1 MGLFIPFVTLTFIFF
16 GIFGC
21 FHEKHLRIFGVFY
34 EKHLRKLI
42 KSIIFATKIYRQI
55 EDMERLFKRKLYN
68 RLLEWKQV
76 QNGKSAILIEGAR
89 RVGKSTLVEQFA
101 KNEYESYILVDFNEA
116 SEEVKSL
123 FDNLMNKDYI
133 FLQLQAMYNV
143 VLKERKSVIIFDE
156 VQKCPLARQAIKYLV
171 KDGRYDYIETG
182 SLISIKKNTK
192 DITIPSEEE
201 RVTLYPMD
209 YEEFRWAL
217 GDEASVPLLH
227 TFFEKRL
234 PLNQAH
240 RDKMRDF
247 RLYMLI
253 GGMPQAVKTFI
264 ETNNFSMVDHVKRG
278 IIKVYQEDFQK
289 LDETGRLET
298 LFMEIPSQL
307 NQTNN
312 RYKPYAVLGDVDD
325 NKLLELLKDL
335 EDSKTTLFSYH
346 SNDPNVG
353 MSLTKDISKFK
364 IFCADTGLFVTLAF
378 WDKDHTENIIYQK
391 LLNDKLSTNMGYVYE
406 NIIAQILTA
415 AGNKLFYYTW
425 KKDANHNYEIDFL
438 LSRGAKLH
446 PIEVKSS
453 GYKTHKSLDAFCQK
467 FSHNIEKRYLI
478 YTKDLK
484 QDEDTLLLPVYMT
497 QFL

>member
-1 MGLFIPFVTLTFIFF
+1 M
-16 GIFGC
+16 
-21 FHEKHLRIFGVFY
+21 
-34 EKHLRKLI
+34 
-42 KSIIFATKIYRQI
+42 
-55 EDMERLFKRKLYN
+55 DRLFKRKLYD
-68 RLLEWKQV
+68 RLLEWKRV
-76 QNGKSAILIEGAR
+76 QNGKSAILVEGAR

-101 KNEYESYILVDFNEA
+101 KNEYESYILIDFNEA

-123 FDNLMNKDYI
+123 FSDLMNKDYI
-133 FLQLQAMYNV
+133 FLQLQAIYNV

-192 DITIPSEEE
+192 NITIPSEEE
-201 RVTLYPMD
+201 HVTLYPMD

-217 GDEASVPLLH
+217 GDEASVSLLR
-227 TFFEKRL
+227 TFYEKCL
-234 PLNQAH
+234 PLDKAH

-247 RLYMLI
+247 RLYMLV
-253 GGMPQAVKTFI
+253 GGMPQAVNAYI
-264 ETNNFSMVDHVKRG
+264 ETNNFSLVDHVKRG

-289 LDETGRLET
+289 LDGSGRLET

-307 NQTNN
+307 SQTNN

-325 NKLLELLKDL
+325 DKLLEFLKDL

-391 LLNDKLSTNMGYVYE
+391 LLNDKLSTNLGYVYE
-406 NIIAQILTA
+406 NVIAQILA
-415 AGNKLFYYTW
+415 ASGNKLFYYTW
-425 KKDANHNYEIDFL
+425 PKDETHSYEIDFL

-453 GYKTHKSLDAFCQK
+453 GYKTHKSLDVFCQK
-467 FSHNIEKRYLI
+467 YSHIVEKRYLI

-484 QDEDTLLLPVYMT
+484 KDEDTLMLPVYMT
-497 QFL
+497 PFL

>member
-1 MGLFIPFVTLTFIFF
+1 
-16 GIFGC
+16 
-21 FHEKHLRIFGVFY
+21 
-34 EKHLRKLI
+34 
-42 KSIIFATKIYRQI
+42 
-55 EDMERLFKRKLYN
+55 MERIFKRKLYD
-68 RLLEWKQV
+68 RLLEWKRV

-101 KNEYESYILVDFNEA
+101 KNEYESYILIDFNEA
-116 SEEVKSL
+116 SAEVKSL
-123 FDNLMNKDYI
+123 FNDLMNKDYI
-133 FLQLQAMYNV
+133 FLQLQALYNV

-192 DITIPSEEE
+192 NITIPSEEE

-217 GDEASVPLLH
+217 GDEATVPLLW
-227 TFFEKRL
+227 TFYEKRL
-234 PLNQAH
+234 SLDRAH

-247 RLYMLI
+247 RLYMLV
-253 GGMPQAVKTFI
+253 GGMPQAVNAYI
-264 ETNNFSMVDHVKRG
+264 ETNNFSMVDRAKRG
-278 IIKVYQEDFQK
+278 IIKVYQDDFQK

-307 NQTNN
+307 SQTNN

-325 NKLLELLKDL
+325 AKLQELLKGL

-353 MSLTKDISKFK
+353 MSLTKDRSKFK

-391 LLNDKLSTNMGYVYE
+391 LLNDKLSTNLGYVYE
-406 NIIAQILTA
+406 NIIAQMLA
-415 AGNKLFYYTW
+415 ATGNKLFYYTW
-425 KKDANHNYEIDFL
+425 PKDKTHNYEIDFM

-453 GYKTHKSLDAFCQK
+453 GYKTHKSLDVFCQRY
-467 FSHNIEKRYLI
+467 SHVIEQRYLI

-484 QDEDTLLLPVYMT
+484 KDKETLLLPVYMT
-497 QFL
+497 PFL

>member
-1 MGLFIPFVTLTFIFF
+1 MHTKS
-16 GIFGC
+16 GI
-21 FHEKHLRIFGVFY
+21 E
-34 EKHLRKLI
+34 
-42 KSIIFATKIYRQI
+42 TT
-55 EDMERLFKRKLYN
+55 MERIFKRKLYN
-68 RLLEWKQV
+68 HLLEWKRV

-101 KNEYESYILVDFNEA
+101 KNEYESYILIDFNEA
-116 SEEVKSL
+116 SDEVKSL
-123 FDNLMNKDYI
+123 FNDLMNKDFI
-133 FLQLQAMYNV
+133 FLQLQALYNV

-192 DITIPSEEE
+192 NITIPSEEE

-217 GDEASVPLLH
+217 GDEATVPLLR
-227 TFFEKRL
+227 TFYERRL
-234 PLNQAH
+234 PLDRAH

-247 RLYMLI
+247 RLYMLV
-253 GGMPQAVKTFI
+253 GGMPQAVNEYI

-278 IIKVYQEDFQK
+278 IIKVYQDDFQK

-307 NQTNN
+307 SQASN
-312 RYKPYAVLGDVDD
+312 RYKPYTVLGDVNDE
-325 NKLLELLKDL
+325 KLVELLKDL
-335 EDSKTTLFSYH
+335 EDSKTALFSYH
-346 SNDPNVG
+346 SNEPNVG
-353 MSLTKDISKFK
+353 MSLTKDRSKFK
-364 IFCADTGLFVTLAF
+364 IFCADTGIFVTLAF

-391 LLNDKLSTNMGYVYE
+391 LLNDKLSTNLGYVYE
-406 NIIAQILTA
+406 NMIAQMLATS
-415 AGNKLFYYTW
+415 GNKLFYYTW
-425 KKDANHNYEIDFL
+425 PKDKSHNYEIDFL
-438 LSRGAKLH
+438 LSRGTKLC

-453 GYKTHKSLDAFCQK
+453 GYKTHKSLDVFCQK
-467 FSHNIEKRYLI
+467 YSHVVGQRYLI

-484 QDEDTLLLPVYMT
+484 KDHETILLPAYMT
-497 QFL
+497 PFL

>member
-1 MGLFIPFVTLTFIFF
+1 MPS
-16 GIFGC
+16 
-21 FHEKHLRIFGVFY
+21 
-34 EKHLRKLI
+34 KLM
-42 KSIIFATKIYRQI
+42 KYMV
-55 EDMERLFKRKLYN
+55 MERIFKRKLYD
-68 RLLEWKQV
+68 RLLEWKRV
-76 QNGKSAILIEGAR
+76 QNGKSAIMIEGAR

-101 KNEYESYILVDFNEA
+101 KNEYESYILIDFNEA
-116 SEEVKSL
+116 SDEVKSL
-123 FDNLMNKDYI
+123 FNSLMNKDFI
-133 FLQLQAMYNV
+133 FLQLQALYNV

-192 DITIPSEEE
+192 GITIPSEEE

-217 GDEASVPLLH
+217 GDEATVPLLR
-227 TFFEKRL
+227 TFFDRRL
-234 PLNQAH
+234 PLDKAH

-247 RLYMLI
+247 RLYMLV
-253 GGMPQAVKTFI
+253 GGMPQAVSTYI
-264 ETNNFSMVDHVKRG
+264 ETNNFSLVDHTKRG
-278 IIKVYQEDFQK
+278 IINVYRDDFQK
-289 LDETGRLET
+289 LDPSGRLET

-307 NQTNN
+307 SQTNN

-325 NKLLELLKDL
+325 DKLLELLKDL

-391 LLNDKLSTNMGYVYE
+391 LLNDKLNTNLGYVYE
-406 NIIAQILTA
+406 NIIAQVLA
-415 AGNKLFYYTW
+415 ASGNKLFYYTW
-425 KKDANHNYEIDFL
+425 PKDETHNYEVDFL

-453 GYKTHKSLDAFCQK
+453 GYKTHKSLDVFCEK
-467 FSHNIEKRYLI
+467 YSHVVERRYLI

-484 QDEDTLLLPVYMT
+484 RDMETLLLPVYMT